1 MDFEKK
7 WCGLL
12 QKMYTAYRYICV
24 LVVFERDSEAM
35 KCEKNARLRLIEQS
49 FCNLCFKSYINDE
62 FENSVGAM
70 LIIKIIQF
78 SITGIEN
85 TKKIGQFSSKS
96 KKNEHENATKSN
108 AIEYLIAAST

>member
-49 FCNLCFKSYINDE
+49 FCSLCFKSYINDE

-78 SITGIEN
+78 SITGIEKTKKLNNFHRNQRKTN
-85 TKKIGQFSSKS
+85 TKMQLNRMQLNI
-96 KKNEHENATKSN
+96 
-108 AIEYLIAAST
+108 